1 LVSKTVKAAQ
11 ELGLDWPAVDAMDER
26 SLADLFY
33 PNAETRLAD
42 KREVPDWFAVRM
54 ELALPSMTKYLA
66 WEEYAEQYPTRSYG
80 YSQYCYHY
88 SVWLKKQRRSMRQTH
103 IAGEKLFVDYAG
115 QTVAIVNS
123 LTGEIRTAQI
133 FVAVMG
139 ASNYTYAEATY
150 TQALS
155 DWVQS
160 HARCFEFLGGV
171 PQVVVPDNLKSGV
184 TKACNYDPDVNPTY
198 QQMAAHYG
206 VAIIPAR
213 PYKPKDYVAARI
225 MCWQALAYAYNMDV

>member
-1 LVSKTVKAAQ
+1 MSKIVKNAQ
-11 ELGLDWPAVDAMDER
+11 VLGLDWPGVEALDER
-26 SLADLFY
+26 
-33 PNAETRLAD
+33 
-42 KREVPDWFAVRM
+42 W
-54 ELALPSMTKYLA
+54 ELTQRGMTKYLA
-66 WEEYAEQYPTRSYG
+66 WEEYAEQYPTRSFG

-88 SVWLKKQRRSMRQTH
+88 SVWSKKQRRSMLLH
-103 IAGEKLFVDYAG
+103 LAGEKLFVDYAG
-115 QTVAIVNS
+115 QTVAIVKS
-123 LTGEIRTAQI
+123 MTGEVRTAQI

-150 TQALS
+150 TQTLS

-160 HARCFEFLGGV
+160 HAMCFTFLGEV

-184 TKACNYDPDVNPTY
+184 TRACNYDPDVNLIY

-213 PYKPKDYVAARI
+213 PYKPKEKSKAEVGVQIIERWILARI
-225 MCWQALAYAYNMDV
+225 RHITFFSLAELPLTGQ